1 MKTHDFQQGSAQWH
15 AHRATHFNA
24 SDAPAMMG
32 CSPYMTRTELMARL
46 KTGISAEVD
55 HATQRR
61 FDDGHRFEALAR
73 PLGEKIIGE
82 DLYPVTG
89 SDGDLSASFDGLTL
103 MEDVAFEHKSLNDD
117 LRAAMRQQGG
127 NANDFLPPLYRIQME
142 QQCMVS
148 GAGKVLFMASKW
160 NGDELV
166 EERHCWYTPDPVLRA
181 QIVAGWKQFA
191 EELPTFE
198 PKAVAVEKVVAEV
211 VESLPAPVVKVT
223 GELALQDNFKVF
235 EERLRHFLEHRLIR
249 EPKTDEDFVNLDAQI
264 KAMKQGREALKAS
277 KAQMLAQVQPIDQAS
292 KTADMLDTLLQQN
305 CSMAER
311 LLKDEKE
318 RRKGEIV
325 ADGVKAFTD
334 HIFALNTRL
343 GRAYMPQ
350 VPVDFGGCVRGLKS
364 LASMEDKV
372 STELARAK
380 IAANEVADR
389 IDANLKHLQ
398 DKASAHKFLFAD
410 AATIVLKAPDDLQT
424 LVSSRIAEHDRAEAA
439 RLEAERE
446 KIRAEEAAKLQ
457 READAK
463 AAAAKAE
470 EDARV
475 RAEAE
480 AANKKAAEDAAA
492 ERQAQEVIKAKAA
505 PAVQTYENGAPMY
518 STTTFKDNGEPI
530 MLTPEGKRSV
540 FCDIADGDELEKPT
554 MKLGEINE
562 RLAVVS
568 VSADQLAKLGFV
580 ATVDKGARLYKPSD
594 FPRICEAAAQH
605 LYELV
610 ETAAA

>member
-1 MKTHDFQQGSAQWH
+1 MKTHDFAQGSAQWH

-32 CSPYMTRTELMARL
+32 CSPYMTRTELMTRL

-55 HATQRR
+55 AATQRR

-89 SDGDLSASFDGLTL
+89 SEGNLSASFDGLTL

-198 PKAVAVEKVVAEV
+198 PKAVAVEKVVAEA

-334 HIFALNTRL
+334 HIASLNARL
-343 GRAYMPQ
+343 GKPYMPQ

-389 IDANLKHLQ
+389 IDANLKHLTE
-398 DKASAHKFLFAD
+398 KASAHKFLFAD

-457 READAK
+457 REAEAQRQQ
-463 AAAAKAE
+463 AAQ
-470 EDARV
+470 V
-475 RAEAE
+475 EAE
-480 AANKKAAEDAAA
+480 RIRREQAEQAQAERIRNEEV
-492 ERQAQEVIKAKAA
+492 ERQAQDAIKAAATPA
-505 PAVQTYENGAPMY
+505 PAAVEPARLPTPQESASRILAARLPVVEQT
-518 STTTFKDNGEPI
+518 
-530 MLTPEGKRSV
+530 
-540 FCDIADGDELEKPT
+540 EKPT

-568 VSADQLAKLGFV
+568 VNAEQLAKLGFT